1 MIASDAPAMDA
12 PAFLGAGMSNAA
24 LATRPGLTLGPQP
37 SAAVLLLEIAIRTAK
52 DVPGPFPP
60 SVVEYL
66 LVAGGGAGRG
76 GPYGGGGGG
85 GGVRAGN
92 LNISP
97 GSQIPII
104 IGAGG
109 AASNGS
115 NSAIADVT
123 AIGGGIGGDTY
134 QAGANG
140 GSGGGGGFGLED
152 NPTVP
157 PFPPGGSGIAGQGYP
172 GGNGSPF
179 LFGEESPVGG
189 GGGGGGGAGGPGQHA
204 PPYSYW
210 FDGGDG
216 GPGLISSINGS
227 AISYGAG
234 GGGSGDGL
242 GGSGAGNGWINPP
255 QDGAANRG
263 DGGGAGYWGGQGG
276 SGFAVLRYPDSYAL
290 PAAITGGGT
299 IITSGGFHI
308 ITFTA
313 SGSVTF

>member
-24 LATRPGLTLGPQP
+24 LATRPSLILGPQP

-85 GGVRAGN
+85 GGVRTGN
-92 LNISP
+92 LSISP

-134 QAGANG
+134 QGGANG
-140 GSGGGGGFGLED
+140 GSGGGGGR
-152 NPTVP
+152 
-157 PFPPGGSGIAGQGYP
+157 AGRALQR
-172 GGNGSPF
+172 F
-179 LFGEESPVGG
+179 L
-189 GGGGGGGAGGPGQHA
+189 
-204 PPYSYW
+204 
-210 FDGGDG
+210 
-216 GPGLISSINGS
+216 
-227 AISYGAG
+227 
-234 GGGSGDGL
+234 
-242 GGSGAGNGWINPP
+242 
-255 QDGAANRG
+255 
-263 DGGGAGYWGGQGG
+263 
-276 SGFAVLRYPDSYAL
+276 
-290 PAAITGGGT
+290 
-299 IITSGGFHI
+299 
-308 ITFTA
+308 
-313 SGSVTF
+313 